1 MTFIVKPLV
10 TEKMTKITDKSSVD
24 KQLRALNPAAAQ
36 RLGAKEEKISY
47 TVKSKNKGE
56 RQKEKTIFTYTKPAC
71 RKYGFI
77 VKPEANKLEI
87 KKEIEELYNVTV
99 LDVNTIK
106 YAGKRQS
113 RYTRAGLLRGQ
124 KNAYKK
130 AIVTL
135 KAGGTF
141 EDITASVPEKSLVYG
156 KRSTGGRNNTGKMTV
171 RYRGGGHK
179 KKFRMIDFKREKDGV
194 PAVVKT
200 IEYDPNR
207 SARIALLFYADGE
220 KRYIIAPNGLKVDA
234 KLMSGAE
241 AAPEVGNAL
250 PLANIPVGTVIHNIE
265 LRPGQ
270 GAKLVRSAGNF
281 AQLTSR
287 EGDYCVIK
295 LPSGETRK
303 VLSACKATV
312 GAVGNSDHALEASG
326 KAGRSR
332 WLGRRPHNRGVV
344 MNPVDHP
351 MGGGEGR
358 QSGGHPRSRKGLYA
372 KGLKTRAPKKLS
384 NKYII
389 ERANKK

>member
-1 MTFIVKPLV
+1 MP
-10 TEKMTKITDKSSVD
+10 
-24 KQLRALNPAAAQ
+24 
-36 RLGAKEEKISY
+36 
-47 TVKSKNKGE
+47 
-56 RQKEKTIFTYTKPAC
+56 EKT
-71 RKYGFI
+71 
-77 VKPEANKLEI
+77 
-87 KKEIEELYNVTV
+87 
-99 LDVNTIK
+99 
-106 YAGKRQS
+106 
-113 RYTRAGLLRGQ
+113 
-124 KNAYKK
+124 
-130 AIVTL
+130 
-135 KAGGTF
+135 
-141 EDITASVPEKSLVYG
+141 LVYG

-171 RYRGGGHK
+171 RYIGGGHK
-179 KKFRMIDFKREKDGV
+179 QKYRFIDFKREKDGV

-207 SARIALLFYADGE
+207 SARIALLYYADGE
-220 KRYIIAPNGLKVDA
+220 KRYIIAPNGLQVGA
-234 KLMSGAE
+234 TLMSGAQ
-241 AAPEVGNAL
+241 AAPEVGNSL

-270 GAKLVRSAGNF
+270 GALLVRSAGNF

-287 EGDYCVIK
+287 EGNYCVIK
-295 LPSGETRK
+295 LPSGETRQI
-303 VLSACKATV
+303 LSACKATV
-312 GAVGNSDHALEASG
+312 GSVGNSDHALEQSG